1 MRGVRQRWELDII
14 GGGNRLRRGSEGGRG
29 RGEGRYK
36 ARRRRRRKGWRTTR
50 KSREELTQ
58 SEGEVKEESRRR
70 GGRGRASMWLKRNE
84 EDGRREGLASQGQ
97 KKKARRGTRRQRE
110 RGRER
115 EKKSTRT
122 QEVWRSPFTCQVI
135 RWCVHTP
142 EMSQPNAPRSLQ
154 ITATDNKQL
163 FTCWTRVGVE
173 TKVFCQRSKRAWEQ
187 MCASIQKKKKSLE
200 SLEYAPSSFFF
211 WNNLFI

>member
-1 MRGVRQRWELDII
+1 MEEQREEAMGVRGVRQRWELDII

-36 ARRRRRRKGWRTTR
+36 ARRRRRKKGWRTTR

-97 KKKARRGTRRQRE
+97 KKKARRGTRRERE

-115 EKKSTRT
+115 GKKRAHGHRKSGALHSHAKSSDGVFTPRRCRNQMHPAPFKSLLPT
-122 QEVWRSPFTCQVI
+122 ISSCSHVGRELESRQKSSVSAANVLGNKCALQSKKRVWRV
-135 RWCVHTP
+135 
-142 EMSQPNAPRSLQ
+142 
-154 ITATDNKQL
+154 
-163 FTCWTRVGVE
+163 
-173 TKVFCQRSKRAWEQ
+173 
-187 MCASIQKKKKSLE
+187 
-200 SLEYAPSSFFF
+200 
-211 WNNLFI
+211 